1 LANIRSAEKRLRQ
14 SERRRLR
21 NAAVRS
27 NVRSAVKGA
36 RTALSGTSAAEA
48 RATVARTLRVLDK
61 AVTKGILHK
70 NAAARRKSRLTRQLN
85 ALSASQ
91 PAAR

>member
-1 LANIRSAEKRLRQ
+1 LANIRSAKKRMRQ

-21 NAAVRS
+21 NAGVRS
-27 NVRSAVKGA
+27 SVRSAVKSA
-36 RTALSGTSAAEA
+36 RTALGGASAAEA

-85 ALSASQ
+85 ALGASQ